1 MSQERFQ
8 KIPWWVCSTPHL
20 IIQGPHMEELT
31 TACYQPAG
39 SRLKTPWVGHGFKY
53 WGYPPGNGYISHQ
66 TGKFGKSS
74 TQICHFS
81 GGYDMLVFWRVSSSE
96 KKRVTVFLPSL
107 HGSVE
112 NYAIRGERV
121 TWSHLEKT
129 GKIIDSHVAFGR
141 GYVGFREGTN
151 KTAWVSGIQ
160 SIKWWGLRFLL
171 THSHLFILWSNE
183 TQTSK
188 TYS

>member
-1 MSQERFQ
+1 MVGF
-8 KIPWWVCSTPHL
+8 STPHL

-31 TACYQPAG
+31 TACYQPRREQAKNP
-39 SRLKTPWVGHGFKY
+39 LVGHGFKY
-53 WGYPPGNGYISHQ
+53 WGYPPGKFNISHQ

-81 GGYDMLVFWRVSSSE
+81 GGNVSFLVGFSSE

-121 TWSHLEKT
+121 TWSHLEKK

-160 SIKWWGLRFLL
+160 SIKWWGLRFFL